1 MEPLAVIALG
11 FVLGVRHATDPDHVV
26 AGSQLSLGI
35 AAALLFLAALSS
47 LRIQPR
53 SDTTT

>member
-26 AGSQLSLGI
+26 AVTAI
-35 AAALLFLAALSS
+35 AARSRRIAPARSS
-47 LRIQPR
+47 ACCGASATR
-53 SDTTT
+53 